1 MIRTVL
7 AAGVATVL
15 GSATLWH
22 ATDGLRAFTAE
33 DARRVAILKHPE
45 PVPDIELT
53 DTNGRSLRL
62 SDYASRAVVVEFI
75 YTRCPLICTSLGDA
89 FAQLQNTTDKAG
101 LRDKVQ
107 LVSISFDPADDEER
121 MSDYA
126 RIHSADAVQ
135 WIIAKPRNAEE
146 LPILLKSFGVV
157 VIPDGDGGFVH
168 NAALHVVGPDQRLAA
183 IFDLGEN
190 KAVLDAL
197 RRLAP

>member
-15 GSATLWH
+15 GSAALWH
-22 ATDGLRAFTAE
+22 TTDGLRAFTAE
-33 DARRVAILKHPE
+33 DARRVAILKHSKPI
-45 PVPDIELT
+45 PDIELT
-53 DTNGRSLRL
+53 DTTGRSLQL

-75 YTRCPLICTSLGDA
+75 YTQCPLICTSLGDA
-89 FAQLQNTTDKAG
+89 FAQLQNAIEKAG

-121 MSDYA
+121 MSDYG
-126 RIHSADAVQ
+126 RIHGADAAQ

-168 NAALHVVGPDQRLAA
+168 NAALHVVGPSQRLTA

-197 RRLAP
+197 TRLAP